1 MQDNSKGAIMKIIRR
16 YVVACL
22 GFFAAT
28 AFAAIAPEVAPIKVV
43 VLGAYHFGNPGMDVN
58 NIKVD
63 DVTTDKRQAELVDVA
78 NHLAKF
84 KPTKI
89 AVERMGENAD
99 YSLIAY
105 QKFTPAQLKTD
116 SNEATQIGYRLA
128 SQLKHDKVFGID
140 EQSETVDYF
149 PYDKIQNYVK
159 ANGLEKQM
167 AEFGSSNADES
178 KRVELAQQTQSIRQ
192 ILLGMNSKFSAAYS
206 VSNFYYPILAFGNK
220 DVQPG
225 AELNAA
231 WYLRNAKIFAKLT
244 QVAKPGDRILIVF
257 GAGHGYW
264 LRHFVQ
270 NTPGYEL
277 VEATS
282 LLK

>member
-1 MQDNSKGAIMKIIRR
+1 MTFLTKLAA
-16 YVVACL
+16 VVL
-22 GFFAAT
+22 IGIGSSVFAAT
-28 AFAAIAPEVAPIKVV
+28 PPKVAPIKVV
-43 VLGAYHFGNPGMDVN
+43 VLGAYHFGNPGRDVN

-105 QKFTPAQLKTD
+105 QKFTPAQLKTE

-149 PYDKIQNYVK
+149 PYDKILNYAK

-167 AEFGSSNADES
+167 AEFGSSSADEL

-192 ILLGMNSKFSAAYS
+192 ILLGMNSKFSTTYS
-206 VSNFYYPILAFGNK
+206 VSNFYYPILAFGTK
-220 DVQPG
+220 AEQPG

-244 QVAKPGDRILIVF
+244 QIAKPGDRVLIVF

-277 VEATS
+277 VEASS